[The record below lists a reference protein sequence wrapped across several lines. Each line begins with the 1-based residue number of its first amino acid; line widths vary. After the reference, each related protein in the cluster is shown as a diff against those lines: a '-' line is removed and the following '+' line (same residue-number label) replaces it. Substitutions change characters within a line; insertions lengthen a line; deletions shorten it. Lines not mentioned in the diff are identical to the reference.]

1 MSIQKDLNIV
11 IAGFGG
17 QGILFAGK
25 VLAYAGLQEG
35 MEISWLPSY
44 GPEMRGGTANCTV
57 VVSDKPV
64 SCPLVYEADVVVAMN
79 LPSMTRFESLVKP
92 GGMLFYNSSLI
103 PQKPTRTD
111 IQTIP
116 VPANDIAMEMG
127 NSRAANMVMLG
138 AVAHG
143 SGVAG
148 DEALDKI
155 LAKVFSGKKAAL
167 LDLNRKAFHA
177 YSAQ

>member
-1 MSIQKDLNIV
+1 MIQKLFF
-11 IAGFGG
+11 AGSGG
-17 QGILFAGK
+17 QGVILMGQMI
-25 VLAYAGLQEG
+25 AYASMYENK
-35 MEISWLPSY
+35 EVTFLPSY